1 MGETPKRSGGGEHGR
16 RGEQLACEP
25 SPDGRFEAIWLDAG
39 GVLVLPDPEVLGPLL
54 VYYGGDAGV
63 DRHRRAHYAAMAVKS
78 VQGAEE
84 RDWIEY
90 DRAYVRSIGV
100 AEIDVEEAAQ
110 ALGHTRSALLWR
122 WVIPEHLAA
131 LRALGRAGVR
141 SVWCRTPA
149 GRSRRC
155 CGDPASARSVP
166 ALASR
171 SAVWSTATSSVSPSP
186 IRRSS
191 STPSCTSR
199 TSSGHVA
206 YVGDSVTMDVGGARA
221 AGLHPL
227 LVDPYDDHPDG
238 DFDRIKSLA
247 DLVP

>member
-1 MGETPKRSGGGEHGR
+1 MG
-16 RGEQLACEP
+16 EP
-25 SPDGRFEAIWLDAG
+25 SPDGRFDAVWLDAG
-39 GVLVLPDPEVLGPLL
+39 GVLVLPDPGVLGPLL
-54 VYYGGDAGV
+54 AYYGGDASV

-131 LRALGRAGVR
+131 LRALDQAGVPLGVVSNASGQIEAVLRR
-141 SVWCRTPA
+141 SGVCQVGPGAGVEVRCVVDSHVVGVAKPDPA
-149 GRSRRC
+149 IFEHAAVHFPDIERSR
-155 CGDPASARSVP
+155 
-166 ALASR
+166 
-171 SAVWSTATSSVSPSP
+171 
-186 IRRSS
+186 I
-191 STPSCTSR
+191 
-199 TSSGHVA
+199 A
-206 YVGDSVTMDVGGARA
+206 YVGDSVTMDVGGASA

-227 LVDPYDDHPDG
+227 LVDPYDDHSDG